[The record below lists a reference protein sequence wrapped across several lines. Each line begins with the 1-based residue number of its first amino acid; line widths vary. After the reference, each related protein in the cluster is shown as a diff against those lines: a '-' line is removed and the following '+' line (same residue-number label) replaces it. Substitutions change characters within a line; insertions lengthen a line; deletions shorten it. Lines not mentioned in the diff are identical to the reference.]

1 MADRV
6 AEFRRV
12 AAGKRKLGRRAR
24 YGNAMRKFALGHA
37 AARMSAGASV
47 QTVATELGLTGQTL
61 SNWLRRATR
70 AGERPAKLAVPAKL
84 VPVRV
89 KGEPRETPR
98 GPIVIVAGEIRVEV
112 SDVETAAELVRSL
125 Q

>member
-1 MADRV
+1 MADKV

-24 YGNAMRKFALGHA
+24 YGNAMRRFALAHA

-47 QTVATELGLTGQTL
+47 QTVATDLGLTGQTL
-61 SNWLRRATR
+61 SNWLRTAARAD
-70 AGERPAKLAVPAKL
+70 ERPARLAVPAL

-89 KGEPRETPR
+89 KGGTRETSR
-98 GPIVIVAGEIRVEV
+98 APIVIVAGELRVEV
-112 SDVETAAELVRSL
+112 SDVEAAAELVRRL